1 MKQENVFENMKLNKS
16 EIVKRRVGEIRLFVV
31 YKVVS
36 QIHRTRLISV
46 FKRAM
51 VRLWIKQV
59 NSTEKQVISNN
70 CLAYLLFNPV

>member
-1 MKQENVFENMKLNKS
+1 MICPDEVSQVDIPGSASLLAHIII
-16 EIVKRRVGEIRLFVV
+16 EINQKREMRKNSIEFFHIPFVV

-51 VRLWIKQV
+51 VRG
-59 NSTEKQVISNN
+59 
-70 CLAYLLFNPV
+70 